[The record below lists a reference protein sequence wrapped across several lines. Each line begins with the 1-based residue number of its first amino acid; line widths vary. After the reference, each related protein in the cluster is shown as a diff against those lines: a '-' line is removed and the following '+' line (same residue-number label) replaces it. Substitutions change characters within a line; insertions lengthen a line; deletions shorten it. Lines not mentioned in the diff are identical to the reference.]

1 MILPC
6 LVWAS
11 LKNLF
16 KMELTIQALE
26 KLAPEDLAN
35 AINEFIKN
43 DFSKLV
49 QLLYRIDVS
58 EAKLKYILQ
67 AHPNEDAGKL
77 IAAVVI
83 ERLAATKKARE
94 MFSQPKEGDSMN
106 SIDSEERL

>member
-1 MILPC
+1 
-6 LVWAS
+6 
-11 LKNLF
+11 
-16 KMELTIQALE
+16 MELTIQALE

-35 AINEFIKN
+35 AINELIKN

-94 MFSQPKEGDSMN
+94 KFSTPKEDD
-106 SIDSEERL
+106 SIDQEERL

>member
-1 MILPC
+1 
-6 LVWAS
+6 
-11 LKNLF
+11 
-16 KMELTIQALE
+16 MELTIQALE
-26 KLAPEDLAN
+26 KLTPEDLAI
-35 AINEFIKN
+35 AINELIKN

-67 AHPNEDAGKL
+67 THTNEDAGKL

-94 MFSQPKEGDSMN
+94 MFSTPKEDD
-106 SIDSEERL
+106 SIDNKERL

>member
-1 MILPC
+1 
-6 LVWAS
+6 
-11 LKNLF
+11 
-16 KMELTIQALE
+16 MELTIQALE
-26 KLAPEDLAN
+26 KLTPEDLAIT
-35 AINEFIKN
+35 INELIKN

-83 ERLAATKKARE
+83 ERLADTKKARE
-94 MFSQPKEGDSMN
+94 MFSTPKEDD
-106 SIDSEERL
+106 SIDNEERL

>member
-1 MILPC
+1 
-6 LVWAS
+6 
-11 LKNLF
+11 
-16 KMELTIQALE
+16 MELSIQALE
-26 KLAPEDLAN
+26 KLSPEDLAN
-35 AINEFIKN
+35 AINELIKN

-67 AHPNEDAGKL
+67 THPNEDAGKL

-94 MFSQPKEGDSMN
+94 MFSTAKEND
-106 SIDSEERL
+106 SIDDEEKL

>member
-1 MILPC
+1 
-6 LVWAS
+6 
-11 LKNLF
+11 
-16 KMELTIQALE
+16 MELSIQAFE
-26 KLAPEDLAN
+26 KLSPEDLAN
-35 AINEFIKN
+35 AINELIKN

-94 MFSQPKEGDSMN
+94 MFSNPKGDD
-106 SIDSEERL
+106 SIDDEEKL